1 MWTNCDFSL
10 FRQTRHPGS
19 TAIAGKPGCLVC
31 ETQKK
36 HSRPKRIVFNVERG
50 KHPVITLFTGLY
62 AISLLL
68 GLSRRDVEMWK
79 NLLSYTER
87 IKNMDKSKSPSWKR
101 CEIVSNLQREDGTVL
116 FDLENMQKVL
126 FEKTGRSIKDYAYI
140 IHDKDTYT
148 AEDEEQNTE
157 HKAGALKPAHIH
169 LLLRFKDSQ
178 KIGYVADWFGISPN
192 FINKIKK
199 RWENAVLYQ
208 THANAPEKYQ
218 YSSDEV
224 TCNFDYNQV
233 CQRLKNKSALDEILE
248 RILHGE
254 IAEYEKTEKIDN
266 MLLVKHTR
274 PIEDAFKVYSE
285 RLQLHR
291 EGNRQMTCIYI
302 VGKSGVAKSS
312 LAKKIA
318 KNLGLSYFVSS
329 SSNDPLYGYKQQECI
344 ILDEI
349 RPSTLSFGD
358 LLKFL
363 DPHHASSARSRY
375 HNKTVDNCRLIIL
388 TTILDMDSFYNNLFM
403 EQPEPLIQLKRRCKY
418 YIYMDERYI
427 EISEFDEKAMRY
439 GQPRRYKNTVLEE
452 IMKKASTEEN
462 NLKLDDLVPF
472 LGSPVQSEDNSFTNV
487 KEKTPFDNDKQN
499 GNDNHG

>member
-1 MWTNCDFSL
+1 M
-10 FRQTRHPGS
+10 
-19 TAIAGKPGCLVC
+19 VC

-36 HSRPKRIVFNVERG
+36 HSRPKRFVFNVERG

-68 GLSRRDVEMWK
+68 GLSRRDVEKWK

-101 CEIVSNLQREDGTVL
+101 CEIVSNLQREDGTIL
-116 FDLENMQKVL
+116 FDIEHMKKVL
-126 FEKTGRSIKDYAYI
+126 FEKTGSIKDYSYI

-148 AEDEEQNTE
+148 AEDEKQNNK
-157 HKAGALKPAHIH
+157 HKAGTLKPAHIH

-233 CQRLKNKSALDEILE
+233 CQRIKNKSALEEIIE
-248 RILHGE
+248 KILNGE

-266 MLLVKHTR
+266 MLLVKHAR
-274 PIEDAFKVYSE
+274 PIEEAFKVYSE
-285 RLQLHR
+285 RLQVTQKERHT
-291 EGNRQMTCIYI
+291 TCIFI
-302 VGKSGVAKSS
+302 TGTSGSGKST

-318 KNLGLSYFVSS
+318 EHMGLPYFFSS
-329 SSNDPLYGYKQQECI
+329 GSNDILDGYKQEKCI
-344 ILDEI
+344 IVDEI
-349 RPSTLSFGD
+349 RPSALSLGD
-358 LLKFL
+358 LLKLL
-363 DPHHASSARSRY
+363 DPHHASSIRSRY
-375 HNKTVDNCRLIIL
+375 KNKYVNCKVIIL
-388 TTILDMDSFYNNLFM
+388 TTVMDMDSFYRNLFA
-403 EQPEPLIQLKRRCKY
+403 EQPEPLVQLKRRCKY
-418 YIYMDERYI
+418 YIHMDERYI
-427 EISEFDEKAMRY
+427 EIAEFSERTMRY
-439 GQPRRYKNTVLEE
+439 GQPRRYKNTILEE
-452 IMKKASTEEN
+452 I
-462 NLKLDDLVPF
+462 LKNAGTVEDHLTLTDIVPF
-472 LGSPVQSEDNSFTNV
+472 LASSVQMETDILTNV
-487 KEKTPFDNDKQN
+487 NEETPFDNDKQN
-499 GNDNHG
+499 GNNNHG